1 MQAFTRMQVE
11 VARARTERGFPQP
24 ASLIP
29 HLRDLECEGE
39 GVELADALERVPG
52 LLQADADR
60 VQQRPRALVRL
71 PHLLHPDDRA
81 ALRALAEEA
90 LREGGQ
96 LVALAADE
104 LLGRDLEV
112 ADEAARHG
120 LPLRQASLEGRRR
133 APPQP
138 AQPRPVRDLVHH

>member
-1 MQAFTRMQVE
+1 MGHPVQCTHR
-11 VARARTERGFPQP
+11 RLTEE
-24 ASLIP
+24 SL
-29 HLRDLECEGE
+29 C
-39 GVELADALERVPG
+39 
-52 LLQADADR
+52 
-60 VQQRPRALVRL
+60 
-71 PHLLHPDDRA
+71 
-81 ALRALAEEA
+81 
-90 LREGGQ
+90 EGGQ

-120 LPLRQASLEGRRR
+120 LPLRQAPLEGRRR